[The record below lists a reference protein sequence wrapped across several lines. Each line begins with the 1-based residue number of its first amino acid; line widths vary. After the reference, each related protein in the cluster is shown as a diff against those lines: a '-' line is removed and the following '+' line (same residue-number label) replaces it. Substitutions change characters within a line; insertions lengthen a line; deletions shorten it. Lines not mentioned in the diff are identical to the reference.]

1 MALAT
6 DLEIHKTGTDLL
18 DLCADV
24 QAHIPRSFRAS
35 MGHRI
40 ADECVQILVLIG
52 RANAARQP
60 HERAQ
65 HLEDLLER
73 LHVVQILMRTAH
85 AKQLIVTRLWAKS
98 IELTDSI
105 GKQTQGWLKSAR
117 ARLGDTPAPAAAPS
131 AAAPHAP
138 AGHGTTASLFGPTAA
153 PAA

>member
-6 DLEIHKTGTDLL
+6 DLEIHKTGTELL
-18 DLCADV
+18 DLCTDV

-60 HERAQ
+60 GARAA

-85 AKQLIVTRLWAKS
+85 ARKLIVTSLWAKS
-98 IELTDSI
+98 IELTNSI
-105 GKQTQGWLKSAR
+105 GKQSNGWLTNTR
-117 ARLGDTPAPAAAPS
+117 ARPGYAPAAAPA
-131 AAAPHAP
+131 AAAPHTP
-138 AGHGTTASLFGPTAA
+138 AGYGTTASLFGSTAA